1 MTNQPSALSR
11 IKSSLNGK
19 TLAAYGTII
28 VVVHF
33 LWNSMFIYPL
43 KILTVFFH
51 ELSHALA
58 AILTGGKVIEIGL
71 VQEQGGHCVTSGGN
85 GFLIAS
91 AGYLGS
97 MLCGGVLL
105 LAAAKSNRD
114 KQIMAG
120 LGVVLVAVSLIWV
133 RPLLDFGFIFC
144 MILGGAM
151 VASSK
156 FISGRAN
163 DWILRAVGLTSCL
176 YATLDVKSDT
186 IDRKLEHSDAGR
198 LAEITGMPSFLWGY
212 LWMTLAVIGTIG
224 FIVMAANTKKKD

>member
-1 MTNQPSALSR
+1 MLSR
-11 IKSSLNGK
+11 LKSDLNGK
-19 TLAAYGTII
+19 TLAAYAAII
-28 VVVHF
+28 LVIHI
-33 LWNSMFIYPL
+33 LWKTMFIYPL

-71 VQEQGGHCVTSGGN
+71 
-85 GFLIAS
+85 AS

-114 KQIMAG
+114 KQIRAA

-133 RPLLDFGFIFC
+133 RPFLDFGFIFC

-151 VASSK
+151 IASGK
-156 FISGRAN
+156 FISGQAN

-186 IDRKLEHSDAGR
+186 IDRNLEQSDAGR
-198 LAEITGMPSFLWGY
+198 LAEITGMPSFFWGY

-224 FIVMAANTKKKD
+224 FIVMAAVTKKKD

>member
-1 MTNQPSALSR
+1 
-11 IKSSLNGK
+11 
-19 TLAAYGTII
+19 
-28 VVVHF
+28 
-33 LWNSMFIYPL
+33 
-43 KILTVFFH
+43 
-51 ELSHALA
+51 
-58 AILTGGKVIEIGL
+58 
-71 VQEQGGHCVTSGGN
+71 
-85 GFLIAS
+85 
-91 AGYLGS
+91 
-97 MLCGGVLL
+97 
-105 LAAAKSNRD
+105 
-114 KQIMAG
+114 
-120 LGVVLVAVSLIWV
+120 
-133 RPLLDFGFIFC
+133 
-144 MILGGAM
+144 M